1 MLPAHIQNLNL
12 TTTLPNIIPPH
23 PFITEDEFFKTW
35 CSWKNEFLTFKRVL
49 NKENFNNQNRLG
61 NLLLNLM
68 GPIGQN
74 IYSTFQFNSLNDKEN
89 VDILLEKFDEYYIFS
104 GRKKLSLENTYEYIN
119 DLQVKKI
126 FKFITKILIRNII
139 YNNFSYYIIF
149 FFSLLSKK
157 KTLTMN
163 KN

>member
-149 FFSLLSKK
+149 FF
-157 KTLTMN
+157 
-163 KN
+163 